1 MPEKPFQDKT
11 EPATP
16 KRREEARKKGQVGK
30 SREIPS
36 VAVLGAGIL
45 FFYFAGRNITFSL
58 GNLMSRA
65 FGSISYIQ
73 DGDFTL
79 PYFSDQYL
87 KAFLLMILPIFGV
100 LTVVAIVA
108 NFAQT
113 GFIWSV
119 EPLAPKA
126 SKISPIEGT
135 KRMFSKRSLV
145 ELAKSLGKILVVG
158 WAAFST
164 LQADRGRLLELVYQG
179 KAEIMRFM
187 AEASLDVV
195 TRSCY
200 VIAVLAILDFLYQ
213 KWEFEQDLKMTKQE
227 VKEEFKQTE
236 GDPMVK
242 SRIRSIQRE
251 MARRRMME
259 DVKDADV
266 VITNPEHLSVAL
278 SYESVTMSAPT
289 VVAKGANNIAF
300 KIREIAKDNGIPLVE
315 NKPLAQNLYKFVDIG
330 QEIPPDFYQAAAEI
344 LAYVY
349 GLKNKGIAGA
359 GGPKN

>member
-16 KRREEARKKGQVGK
+16 KRREEARKKGEVGK

-36 VAVLGAGIL
+36 VAVLGASLI
-45 FFYFAGRNITFSL
+45 FMYFAGAHLTFSL
-58 GNLMSRA
+58 GNVIHTA
-65 FGSISYIQ
+65 FVSIPSIK
-73 DGDFTL
+73 DSNFSVA
-79 PYFSDQYL
+79 YFSHQYL
-87 KAFLLMILPIFGV
+87 EIFLFMLLPMLAVLM
-100 LTVVAIVA
+100 VVAIAA
-108 NFAQT
+108 NVAQT

-126 SKISPIEGT
+126 SKISPIEGA
-135 KRMFSKRSLV
+135 KKMFSKRSLV
-145 ELAKSLGKILVVG
+145 EMAKSLGKIIVVG

-164 LQADRGRLLELVYQG
+164 IQANRGRLVELVYQG
-179 KAEIMRFM
+179 KGEILRFM
-187 AEASLDVV
+187 GKTSFEVV
-195 TRSCY
+195 IRSCY
-200 VIAVLAILDFLYQ
+200 VITVLAILDFLYQ

-236 GDPMVK
+236 GDPLVK

-259 DVKDADV
+259 DVKNADV
-266 VITNPEHLSVAL
+266 IITNPEHLSIAL
-278 SYESVTMSAPT
+278 RYDSLTMEAPT

-300 KIREIAKDNGIPLVE
+300 KIREIAKDNRIPLVE
-315 NKPLAQNLYKFVDIG
+315 NKPLAQNLYKFVNIG
-330 QEIPPDFYQAAAEI
+330 QEIPSDFYQAAAEI

-349 GLKNKGIAGA
+349 GLKNRTKDKG
-359 GGPKN
+359 

>member
-36 VAVLGAGIL
+36 VAVLGAGIVFL
-45 FFYFAGRNITFSL
+45 YFGGRHLTVSL
-58 GNLMSRA
+58 GNLIHGTFVSVS
-65 FGSISYIQ
+65 SIKEINFAVP
-73 DGDFTL
+73 G
-79 PYFSDQYL
+79 FSGQYL
-87 KAFLLMILPIFGV
+87 EEFLFLILPLLAV
-100 LTVVAIVA
+100 LVVVAIVA

-126 SKISPIEGT
+126 SKISPIEGA

-164 LQADRGRLLELVYQG
+164 LQANKERFLELAYQG
-179 KAEIMRFM
+179 KAEILRFM
-187 AEASLDVV
+187 GETSLDVV

-236 GDPMVK
+236 GDPLVK

-259 DVKDADV
+259 DVKNADV
-266 VITNPEHLSVAL
+266 IITNPEHLSVAL
-278 SYESVTMSAPT
+278 RYDSMSMEAPT

-300 KIREIAKDNGIPLVE
+300 KIREIAKKNHIPLVE

-349 GLKNKGIAGA
+349 GLKNRTKDNG
-359 GGPKN
+359 